1 MSTESSTPLEQLLQD
16 EWETRLQ
23 EDPLFATY
31 TGDRRYND
39 RLPGASEEDYAR
51 RLEQLRAFQ
60 RRLQALM
67 PEALRPA
74 ERLNA
79 RIFAEYLANEIG
91 ELQHHAYRLPICKT
105 GGFHTDFAE
114 LPSLFIP
121 LNDRTD
127 YENWLARLQAFPR
140 LTRELIGVMR
150 TGLDTGYTPA
160 RPALEG
166 VAEQVQAFLGD
177 DPRQSRYYQPFTR
190 FPPALSGADQ
200 ERLQRQAQQVIQQA
214 IVPAYQDLL
223 KFIVDE
229 YLPGSREAVG
239 ASALPDGEAFY
250 QHRIRAMTSLDLP
263 PEEIHQIGLQEVE
276 RIQAEMQ
283 TVIAQSDFPGDKS
296 SFAAFLDYLRRDP
309 RFYAPTAEA
318 LLKETAYI
326 LKRMDGELPRLFG
339 RLPRLPYGI
348 RPVPEASAPYTT
360 TAYYYPPPGD
370 GSRAGVYY
378 VNTYDLPSRPLYEIE
393 ALSLHEAV
401 PGHHLQIALA
411 LELQDLP
418 LFRRYASFTA
428 YVEGWALYAERLG
441 LEVGF
446 YTDPYSNFG
455 RLSYEMWRACRLV
468 VDTGLHALGW
478 TRQQAVDFMAA
489 HTSSTLPNIANE
501 VDRYIAWPGQALAY
515 KLGELKI
522 RSLRRQAEAALG
534 PRFDL
539 RRFHDVL
546 LGSGAVPLNVLEEL
560 VQQWLAAAGDIPA

>member
-1 MSTESSTPLEQLLQD
+1 MTSAEQNFKQLLQD
-16 EWETRLQ
+16 EWENRLR

-31 TGDRRYND
+31 TGDHRYDD
-39 RLPGASEEDYAR
+39 RLPGASEDDYAR
-51 RLEQLRAFQ
+51 RLQALREFE
-60 RRLQALM
+60 RRLQAL
-67 PEALRPA
+67 PLDELSPTD
-74 ERLNA
+74 RLNA
-79 RIFAEYLANEIG
+79 QIFAEYLRNEIG
-91 ELQHHAYRLPICKT
+91 ELLHHAYRLPICKT

-121 LNDRTD
+121 LETLAD
-127 YENWLARLQAFPR
+127 YENWLSRLQAFPR
-140 LTRELIGVMR
+140 LTAEMISVMR
-150 TGLDTGYTPA
+150 TGLDSGYTPA
-160 RPALEG
+160 RPTLEG
-166 VAEQVQAFLGD
+166 VPEQVQAFLED
-177 DPRQSRYYQPFTR
+177 DPQHSRYYQPFTR
-190 FPPALSGADQ
+190 FPPTLSGAEQ
-200 ERLQRQAQQVIQQA
+200 QRLQREAQQLIRQA
-214 IVPAYQDLL
+214 ILPAYQDLL
-223 KFIVDE
+223 RFLVEE
-229 YLPGSREAVG
+229 YLPGSREQEG
-239 ASALPDGEAFY
+239 AAALPQGREFY
-250 QHRIRAMTSLDLP
+250 QHRIRAMTSLDLT
-263 PEEIHQIGLQEVE
+263 PEQIHQIGLQEVE
-276 RIQAEMQ
+276 RIRAEMQ
-283 TVIAQSDFPGDKS
+283 AVIAQSDFPGDKS
-296 SFAAFLDYLRRDP
+296 SFAAFLDYLRHDP
-309 RFYAPTAEA
+309 RFYAPSAEA
-318 LLKETAYI
+318 LLKETAFV

-378 VNTYDLPSRPLYEIE
+378 VNTCDLPSRPLYEIE

-411 LELQDLP
+411 LELQELP

-478 TRQQAVDFMAA
+478 TRQQAIDFMA
-489 HTSSTLPNIANE
+489 HNTSSTLANIANE

-522 RSLRRQAEAALG
+522 RQLRQQAEATLG
-534 PRFDL
+534 SRFDL
-539 RRFHDVL
+539 RRFHDVI
-546 LGSGAVPLNVLEEL
+546 LGSGAVPLNVLERL
-560 VQQWLAAAGDIPA
+560 VQDWLAEAQT